1 MHCEE
6 PQEFSVPLPREQPRI
21 TSARRFR
28 MEQNAPQLLD
38 VLGRRE
44 IVVGIT
50 LAVGHVCR
58 TSVPCT
64 NRSLVCS
71 VGKRTVSSVRVDNK
85 YARGVIA
92 TASRRSKSLH
102 VSDVIRIP
110 LCRHGT
116 KAQGMEPCIRRF
128 TGDSVTLTF
137 GLLESFRS
145 AVSAQRIGLRGRRDR
160 TSRFAECFFQ
170 AVGFAQVST
179 GLFVRR
185 IRDVT

>member
-128 TGDSVTLTF
+128 IGDSVSLTF
-137 GLLESFRS
+137 GLLESFARLC
-145 AVSAQRIGLRGRRDR
+145 LRNGSGFGEGVIERHVAK
-160 TSRFAECFFQ
+160 SVFFQ
-170 AVGFAQVST
+170 TVGFAQVST